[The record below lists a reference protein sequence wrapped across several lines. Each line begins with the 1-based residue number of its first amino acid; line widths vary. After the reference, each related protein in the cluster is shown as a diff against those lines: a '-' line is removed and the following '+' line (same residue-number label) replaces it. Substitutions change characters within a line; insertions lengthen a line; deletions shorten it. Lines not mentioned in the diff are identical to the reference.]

1 MWIIDVVLFVVL
13 VAIGGPFGF
22 LAFLIIEAVCIIV
35 NTMNRN
41 AYIIAQ
47 AQQKVVHIHH
57 YADDDD
63 DDC

>member
-1 MWIIDVVLFVVL
+1 MWIIDVVLLVVF
-13 VAIGGPFGF
+13 VAIGGPFGL

-41 AYIIAQ
+41 AAIAQ
-47 AQQKVVHIHH
+47 AQQRVVHIHH
-57 YADDDD
+57 YSEE